1 MTLKANVPNRIDI
14 LIPGQFGS
22 LFRRCFDAFEL
33 LPVPV
38 TCWRRAR
45 IWLHER
51 IASGNIR
58 LSTINAAKAD
68 VAVSACRS
76 GGCCVDHLNLHNQQW
91 SQTSV

>member
-1 MTLKANVPNRIDI
+1 MNYSHLGRTQLSLPSLIARETLSSLGVGQLLPLGTMCGHMTLKANVPNRIDI

-45 IWLHER
+45 I
-51 IASGNIR
+51 
-58 LSTINAAKAD
+58 
-68 VAVSACRS
+68 
-76 GGCCVDHLNLHNQQW
+76 
-91 SQTSV
+91 